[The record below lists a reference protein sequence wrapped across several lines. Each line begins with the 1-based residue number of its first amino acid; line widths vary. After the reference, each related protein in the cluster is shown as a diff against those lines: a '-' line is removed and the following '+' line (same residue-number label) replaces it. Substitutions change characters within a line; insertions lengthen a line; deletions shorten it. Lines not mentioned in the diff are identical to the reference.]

1 LKSFVKTAVYKIM
14 RNIRFKTGLAI
25 IALLFCIRANSQNK
39 IVFNIDNYENDTL
52 IIGNYLLDKQLVQDT
67 LFANEEDQFV
77 LQDSLH
83 EGVYLV
89 LTLPDNQFLQFL
101 VNNDEPEFT
110 MHFDYADKSN
120 IRFEGSEDNTAF
132 QYFVDFINEKRP
144 LSDSLRV
151 QISNSNETD
160 IDVSGIQERLA
171 LLNAQ
176 LKAVQD
182 SLIEVNPDFLST
194 IMIKAN
200 KEIVMPEFEATEDG
214 RLAQYYYFK
223 KHYFDYIDLKDPR
236 ALRSPFY
243 FHRVNYYVDKLTPK
257 SPDSIAQSID
267 SLLHWMGEDSE
278 AYKYYLSHFLNSYA
292 QTKIV
297 GLDAV
302 YVHIV
307 DNYYGKGK
315 APWVEEENML
325 KILDRAAKLR
335 PVLLGE
341 IGEDIQVFQ
350 KDGTPVSIS
359 DIDYK
364 YLVLLFWAPDCGH
377 CKKSMPDFVD
387 FNERYKDLGIK
398 TFAICTKYRDKVKG
412 CWESVEEKNMSGFIN
427 GADEFNRSNFK
438 LKYYVDSTPKVYI
451 LDKDRKIIMKNIG
464 GNQLDAVF
472 EQILSREEK
481 AASSNPEK

>member
-39 IVFNIDNYENDTL
+39 IFFNIDNYENDTL
-52 IIGNYLLDKQLVQDT
+52 IIGNYILDKQLVQDT

-182 SLIEVNPDFLST
+182 SLIEANPDFLST

-200 KEIVMPEFEATEDG
+200 K
-214 RLAQYYYFK
+214 
-223 KHYFDYIDLKDPR
+223 
-236 ALRSPFY
+236 
-243 FHRVNYYVDKLTPK
+243 
-257 SPDSIAQSID
+257 
-267 SLLHWMGEDSE
+267 
-278 AYKYYLSHFLNSYA
+278 
-292 QTKIV
+292 
-297 GLDAV
+297 
-302 YVHIV
+302 
-307 DNYYGKGK
+307 
-315 APWVEEENML
+315 
-325 KILDRAAKLR
+325 
-335 PVLLGE
+335 
-341 IGEDIQVFQ
+341 
-350 KDGTPVSIS
+350 
-359 DIDYK
+359 
-364 YLVLLFWAPDCGH
+364 
-377 CKKSMPDFVD
+377 
-387 FNERYKDLGIK
+387 
-398 TFAICTKYRDKVKG
+398 
-412 CWESVEEKNMSGFIN
+412 
-427 GADEFNRSNFK
+427 
-438 LKYYVDSTPKVYI
+438 
-451 LDKDRKIIMKNIG
+451 
-464 GNQLDAVF
+464 
-472 EQILSREEK
+472 
-481 AASSNPEK
+481 